1 MAFFP
6 ISTLLSS
13 AFSHWILQFFC
24 PLNKRNSK
32 YLLSSS
38 CLGNYGPRSS
48 HPLDLLFD
56 KILDWLNKFSH
67 CTFSSVHF
75 RSLFFFN
82 IKTTKRFQH
91 WMQQHQSPFP
101 CSILQL
107 IHLKIILLHIWNTII
122 LGYSVLLLLIRKLKT
137 FNLGYTEERDTETQ
151 LWTTTSVMHFSLCYS
166 WPVMVF
172 TLQKWK
178 QIW

>member
-48 HPLDLLFD
+48 HPLNLPFWQ
-56 KILDWLNKFSH
+56 ILDWLNKLGH

-75 RSLFFFN
+75 RSIFFFN
-82 IKTTKRFQH
+82 IKKPKMFQC
-91 WMQQHQSPFP
+91 WMQHQSLFP
-101 CSILQL
+101 CSIFQL
-107 IHLKIILLHIWNTII
+107 ISLKLF
-122 LGYSVLLLLIRKLKT
+122 YSIS
-137 FNLGYTEERDTETQ
+137 ETA
-151 LWTTTSVMHFSLCYS
+151 LYWATVFCYYS
-166 WPVMVF
+166 
-172 TLQKWK
+172 
-178 QIW
+178 